1 MKIYISLLCLFSFIY
16 LNAQTSKNYDE
27 LSNLIEATKNTDSVY
42 YYLTLQKKIVQQEK
56 NFLKEAAIEYKLAKA
71 SPYGTEQIITH
82 SLAALK
88 LYKKLRDTVNIIK
101 SYKAII
107 VTENSRGNYPKA
119 IHFAG
124 KAIKIATQAI
134 NNELLVDIYTVRA
147 NAYNQFSNKEKG
159 LKDILMAKK
168 IAQKI
173 PNNKELLIKIY
184 KSESFILYSNADYK
198 ESIEVIKEILNVYKS
213 LGNSRSMVIWYNN
226 LANTYVSCNCESFKN
241 HREVLRKSI
250 AMSKD
255 INFHYG
261 RAYAYIHLARL
272 FKKEKQ
278 YDSAYHYLK
287 QVDKLP
293 IKKKKKNFI
302 AYLNQTKGDYWATIN
317 NTENAIK
324 SYKIAYDIWKEL
336 HVFKDQHYIA
346 THLAK
351 LYETKGDYK
360 SGYIFLERS
369 SILKDS
375 LVNKG
380 KIERMKEM
388 ELTAKFERQ
397 HYTDSIQVIQ
407 ENKLVAVNY
416 ENEILKQKQSKIVLW
431 FSLIGVGLLAIGA
444 FWAFRKKRKQS
455 VVLDNKNQEI
465 EKALLE
471 KQLLLK
477 EVHHRVKN
485 NFQIVASLLELQ
497 SKGIEDEKA
506 LELAQDGKNRVKS
519 MALIHKRLYQNDD
532 LLIELDDY
540 IKSLVSDISKTYG
553 KNKST
558 KVNYD
563 IPNFKFDIDTA
574 IPLGLIIN
582 ELITNAYKYGFDNN
596 IPVLDVSM
604 NKIGAEEFMLVVK
617 DNGSGLPQNFNFDK
631 AKSLGL
637 RLVKNLSKQLHGNTE
652 YTYDTGCL
660 FKVTFKDTNA
670 RMLIE

>member
-1 MKIYISLLCLFSFIY
+1 
-16 LNAQTSKNYDE
+16 
-27 LSNLIEATKNTDSVY
+27 
-42 YYLTLQKKIVQQEK
+42 
-56 NFLKEAAIEYKLAKA
+56 
-71 SPYGTEQIITH
+71 
-82 SLAALK
+82 
-88 LYKKLRDTVNIIK
+88 
-101 SYKAII
+101 
-107 VTENSRGNYPKA
+107 
-119 IHFAG
+119 
-124 KAIKIATQAI
+124 
-134 NNELLVDIYTVRA
+134 
-147 NAYNQFSNKEKG
+147 
-159 LKDILMAKK
+159 
-168 IAQKI
+168 
-173 PNNKELLIKIY
+173 
-184 KSESFILYSNADYK
+184 
-198 ESIEVIKEILNVYKS
+198 
-213 LGNSRSMVIWYNN
+213 
-226 LANTYVSCNCESFKN
+226 
-241 HREVLRKSI
+241 
-250 AMSKD
+250 
-255 INFHYG
+255 
-261 RAYAYIHLARL
+261 
-272 FKKEKQ
+272 
-278 YDSAYHYLK
+278 
-287 QVDKLP
+287 
-293 IKKKKKNFI
+293 
-302 AYLNQTKGDYWATIN
+302 
-317 NTENAIK
+317 
-324 SYKIAYDIWKEL
+324 
-336 HVFKDQHYIA
+336 
-346 THLAK
+346 
-351 LYETKGDYK
+351 
-360 SGYIFLERS
+360 
-369 SILKDS
+369 
-375 LVNKG
+375 
-380 KIERMKEM
+380 MKEM

-582 ELITNAYKYGFDNN
+582 ELITNAYKYCFDNN